1 MGFFDSF
8 KSMFQTEQPKEE
20 NTNIKIPQQA
30 LQEFQQS
37 TEGQLKLIEAQLF
50 RVEEVYRV
58 GAMEIKDKI
67 AQIREKMEKNVHQ
80 DVIDDMLNELQEMVA
95 TYTKKANQRYSIDQ
109 LKRAIVRVQK
119 LNSTVTKGID
129 FSQRGELKGK
139 LESEE
144 QYIASLSNRIA
155 DFQGQERDNLIAT
168 LMEARYRVAM
178 GKMLLAGDYVKRQEA
193 SIFFKNVPEVEKV
206 LYGKFL
212 MEDINELISR
222 YNRHYEEVKGLLEM
236 ANQLKEDYPE
246 ATLRKLESKKAIDNI
261 DDRTNEIK
269 DEFYN
274 DLMDDFQIT
283 GLFGKE
289 SFMISFAETCLELNA
304 IEQSIEA
311 DKQNLETQ
319 RQKLKQEQEEKEQAR
334 IAEEQRKAEEAK
346 ALEQEQ
352 ARKKAL
358 EEKYKT
364 MTDQEIQAEIAKI
377 DSEVFDLKEKYK
389 RIVEF
394 QLTVAKARGLIGT
407 KETMEGEDIAFISC
421 ITSELPTMVNRLNQN
436 TIFNTAMVGVDD
448 DRNTSIIMIPK
459 SDEERAKKVQK
470 QSSKKCID
478 SYDKRSGE
486 DDYIGTVNEGILE
499 LVPEIEKCYYSI
511 QCKSQNLYSV
521 CLKRGYSWQY
531 NKEKMQELY
540 KQVKQQDNNE
550 EIKQNIKFYIQLP
563 LQRSMLP
570 IIQQL
575 KQEGV
580 EFYIPPINIPNF
592 DFKKSQPTYRIY
604 IDRKYLQRY
613 KETVHPKISVA
624 NGVVIIGDEKV
635 KISELMLQGCE
646 FPYGIDKEIER

>member
-50 RVEEVYRV
+50 RVEEVYPV
-58 GAMEIKDKI
+58 GAMEITDRI
-67 AQIREKMEKNVHQ
+67 AQIREKMEKNLLQ
-80 DVIDDMLNELQEMVA
+80 NVIDDMLNELQEMVA

-119 LNSTVTKGID
+119 INFTATEEIEFTK
-129 FSQRGELKGK
+129 RNELEGRLK
-139 LESEE
+139 SEE

-178 GKMLLAGDYVKRQEA
+178 GKMLLADGYWRRQEA
-193 SIFFKNVPEVEKV
+193 SVFFKNVPEVEKV

-212 MEDINELISR
+212 MEDINELLRR
-222 YNRHYEEVKGLLEM
+222 YNIHYAEVERLLEI
-236 ANQLKEDYPE
+236 ANQIKEDYPE
-246 ATLRKLESKKAIDNI
+246 ATLEELKSKRAIDSI
-261 DDRTNEIK
+261 DARTNKIK

-283 GLFGKE
+283 GLFGKKN
-289 SFMISFAETCLELNA
+289 FMISFAETCLELNA

-311 DKQNLETQ
+311 DKRNLEVQ

-352 ARKKAL
+352 ARRKAL
-358 EEKYKT
+358 EEKCKT
-364 MTDQEIQAEIAKI
+364 MTNQEIQAEIAKI

-394 QLTVAKARGLIGT
+394 QLAIAKARGLIGT
-407 KETMEGEDIAFISC
+407 KEIMDGEDIAFISC
-421 ITSELPTMVNRLNQN
+421 ITSELPTMVDRLNQN
-436 TIFNTAMVGVDD
+436 TIFNTVMMGVDD

-459 SDEERAKKVQK
+459 SDEERAKEVW
-470 QSSKKCID
+470 SSREQTEE
-478 SYDKRSGE
+478 YRKRNE
-486 DDYIGTVNEGILE
+486 ETFIGKLNETILK
-499 LVPEIEKCYYSI
+499 LLPRD
-511 QCKSQNLYSV
+511 
-521 CLKRGYSWQY
+521 KRGYFVIK
-531 NKEKMQELY
+531 NKEQNVYSVYEYSVEYKKECKRLMTELY
-540 KQVKQQDNNE
+540 QQVKQQDNNE

-563 LQRSMLP
+563 LQRSMLS

-575 KQEGV
+575 KQEGI
-580 EFYIPPINIPNF
+580 EFYIPSVNIPNF

-604 IDRKYLQRY
+604 IDRKYLERY
-613 KETVHPKISVA
+613 RETVHPKISTA